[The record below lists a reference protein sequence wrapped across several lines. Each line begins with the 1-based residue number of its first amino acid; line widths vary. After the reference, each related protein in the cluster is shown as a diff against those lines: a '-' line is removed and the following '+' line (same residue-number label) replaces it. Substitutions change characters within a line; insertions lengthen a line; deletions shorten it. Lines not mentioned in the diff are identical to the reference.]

1 MRLRI
6 HGAVYINRTHPEAS
20 PVFRMT
26 VSRIGR
32 PSRDMVYVREI
43 LRGGAKLAKR
53 TERKLRLDA
62 PTRLLAGRIWRD
74 YVRHHLGKILI
85 AMLFMIAIA
94 AATGGQAR
102 LIEPALDRVLVAGDA
117 QLVWMIPLAFFAISV
132 LKGCASYGQ
141 AVLMQRVG
149 LRVVTTIQSQMF
161 ARIIGADLAFL
172 QDDATGKLISRF
184 TNDVNYL
191 REAVVKTVTG
201 SVRDLLTVVV
211 LIGVMFYT
219 HWVMAMMAFIVF
231 PLSLWPIIYIGRR
244 LRRIAA
250 NTQAELG
257 VLTALLDDVFK
268 GVRQVKAYGMEVH
281 EQRRADHRF
290 ESIFRFFLK
299 SVSVRARSYPIMESL
314 GGLAIASVLCYGG
327 YQVLHGETTVGKLIA
342 FLTALVMAYQPV
354 RGLAALNAS
363 LQEGLAAA
371 QRIFAMIDY
380 RPAIIDGP
388 DAVAL
393 KVDQGVVRLNDV
405 HFAYGGE
412 IPALR
417 GVTITIPA
425 GATAAL
431 VGPSGAGKS
440 TVLNLLLRFHEVSG
454 GSITIDGQDIR
465 QVTIQSLRRSI
476 ALVSQEIGLFDTSV
490 RDNIAYGDP
499 DADDDAIVAAARAAA
514 AHDFIT
520 ELPQGYDTMIGERG
534 QRLSGGQRQRL
545 SIARAMLRDAP
556 ILLLDEATSALD
568 TESERQV
575 QAALKRL
582 MANRTTLV
590 IAHRLST
597 VADADIIY
605 VLDGGNL
612 AEQGTDGELLT
623 RGGLYARLSRLQF
636 GRGEAAAAD
645 AAQARA

>member
-1 MRLRI
+1 
-6 HGAVYINRTHPEAS
+6 
-20 PVFRMT
+20 
-26 VSRIGR
+26 
-32 PSRDMVYVREI
+32 MVYVREI
-43 LRGGAKLAKR
+43 ARGGSKLANR

-74 YVRHHLGKILI
+74 YVRRHLGKILI
-85 AMLFMIAIA
+85 AVLFMIVIA

-102 LIEPALDRVLVAGDA
+102 LIEPALDRVLVTGDA
-117 QLVWMIPLAFFAISV
+117 QLVWMIPLAFLAISV
-132 LKGCASYGQ
+132 LKGFASYGQ
-141 AVLMQRVG
+141 AVLMQQVG
-149 LRVVTTIQSQMF
+149 LRVVTTLQSQMF
-161 ARIIGADLAFL
+161 ERIVGADLAFL
-172 QDDATGKLISRF
+172 QGDATGKLISRF

-191 REAVVKTVTG
+191 RDAVVKTVTS
-201 SVRDLLTVVV
+201 SVRDLLTVTV
-211 LIGVMFYT
+211 LVGVMFYT
-219 HWVMAMMAFIVF
+219 HWVMAMMTFVVF
-231 PLSLWPIIYIGRR
+231 PLSLWPIVYIGRR
-244 LRRIAA
+244 LRRVAA
-250 NTQAELG
+250 DTQAELG

-268 GVRQVKAYGMEVH
+268 GLRQVKAYGMEAH
-281 EQRRADHRF
+281 EQNRADTMF
-290 ESIFRFFLK
+290 ESIYRFFVK
-299 SVSVRARSYPIMESL
+299 SVSIRARSYPIMESL
-314 GGLAIASVLCYGG
+314 GGLAIAAVLCYGG
-327 YQVLHGETTVGKLIA
+327 YQVLNGETTVGKLIA

-354 RGLAALNAS
+354 RGLASMNAS

-380 RPAIIDGP
+380 RPAIVDSP

-393 KVDQGVVRLNDV
+393 RVEHGAVRLDGV

-417 GVTITIPA
+417 GVTIHIPA
-425 GATAAL
+425 GASAAL

-440 TVLNLLLRFHEVSG
+440 TILNLLLRFHDVG
-454 GSITIDGQDIR
+454 AGSITIDGQDIR
-465 QVTIQSLRRSI
+465 QVTIASLRRSI

-490 RDNIAYGDP
+490 RNNIAYGDP
-499 DADDDAIVAAARAAA
+499 DADDAAIVAAAKAAA
-514 AHDFIT
+514 AHDFIA
-520 ELPQGYDTMIGERG
+520 ELPQGYDTLIGERG
-534 QRLSGGQRQRL
+534 LRLSGGQRQRL

-605 VLDGGNL
+605 VLDEGKVV
-612 AEQGTDGELLT
+612 EQGANGELLA

-636 GRGEAAAAD
+636 GDAPAAD
-645 AAQARA
+645 AADAARA